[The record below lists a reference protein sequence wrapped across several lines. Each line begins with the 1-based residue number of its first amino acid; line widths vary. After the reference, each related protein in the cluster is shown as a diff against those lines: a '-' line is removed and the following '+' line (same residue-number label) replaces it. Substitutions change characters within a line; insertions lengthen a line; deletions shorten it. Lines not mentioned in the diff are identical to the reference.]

1 MLKVSKH
8 YNDFEENFFH
18 SINSKVVFIA
28 WFNFNDINSVHQLSY
43 L

>member
-8 YNDFEENFFH
+8 YDFEEIFFSH

-28 WFNFNDINSVHQLSY
+28 WFIFNDINSVHQLSY